1 MDNNQLRRAFIIF
14 HLALGIIVLV
24 ESLLTL
30 LHLDRMAQ
38 GQIPHRVLAVL
49 AGAEALAALLF
60 LIPATLRLG
69 AVSLMAIFFAALAFH
84 GLHGQWNLSLLVYA
98 AGVFLV
104 MIQKSQPAK
113 RDDDRTSAS

>member
-1 MDNNQLRRAFIIF
+1 VFQYT
-14 HLALGIIVLV
+14 LGIIVLI
-24 ESLLTL
+24 ESLITL
-30 LHLDRMAQ
+30 FQSDRMAH

-49 AGAEALAALLF
+49 AAAEALAALLF

-104 MIQKSQPAK
+104 MIQKSPPAK
-113 RDDDRTSAS
+113 TDDDRTSAS